1 MITEKDNY
9 LTIESLSEGLYRDK
23 GSRFLAFAFPVN
35 DEAAIKEKLDN
46 IRKHYHDARHYCYA
60 WRLGSSM
67 ENYRVNDDGEPS
79 NSAGKPILG
88 QIQSFR
94 LTNILV
100 VVVRYFGGTLLGVG
114 GLIKAYKTASQ
125 EALKNAVII
134 EKHVQELL
142 KISFGYPEMNLVM
155 KVIKEMGLEYFDEDF
170 KMNCELK
177 VKVPK
182 SQTAKFTS
190 IFQLNPNIKIKLL
203 NTKKKVIR

>member
-1 MITEKDNY
+1 
-9 LTIESLSEGLYRDK
+9 
-23 GSRFLAFAFPVN
+23 
-35 DEAAIKEKLDN
+35 
-46 IRKHYHDARHYCYA
+46 
-60 WRLGSSM
+60 M

-114 GLIKAYKTASQ
+114 GLIKAYKSASQ

-142 KISFGYPEMNLVM
+142 KISFEYSEMNLVM

-170 KMNCELK
+170 KMNCKLK